1 MASQRS
7 NIVIPMGN
15 ASSSDRSSTISN
27 NNSNGPPPSLR
38 SSSSSSILNQQVVQP
53 IMISSIHALN
63 VARGSSNFNPQ
74 LIISQIVCLQCYY
87 YIALGLIFQCNYILF
102 GLGSIT
108 LDRLFTDT
116 YLNIWSAAGWVDNG
130 AVLSASIVGAILLTI
145 IVEKS
150 KKCLDFS
157 ITLFVLHLVVCT
169 VYTGGNV
176 PSTWDWWIIH
186 FIGMIIMVLFGEY
199 LCSKKELSDIPL
211 LAM

>member
-15 ASSSDRSSTISN
+15 ASSDRSSTVN
-27 NNSNGPPPSLR
+27 NNNNNGPPPSLR
-38 SSSSSSILNQQVVQP
+38 SSSSSILINQQVVVQP

-63 VARGSSNFNPQ
+63 AARNNFNPQ
-74 LIISQIVCLQCYY
+74 LIISQILCLQCYY

-130 AVLSASIVGAILLTI
+130 AVLSASIVGSILLTI
-145 IVEKS
+145 LVEKS

-157 ITLFVLHLVVCT
+157 ITLFVLHLLVCT
-169 VYTGGNV
+169 LYTGGSI

-211 LAM
+211 LAL

>member
-15 ASSSDRSSTISN
+15 ASNDSLLSLNTTIN
-27 NNSNGPPPSLR
+27 NNNGPPSSR
-38 SSSSSSILNQQVVQP
+38 SSSSQVVQP

-63 VARGSSNFNPQ
+63 AARNNFNPQ
-74 LIISQIVCLQCYY
+74 LIISQILCLQCYY

-102 GLGSIT
+102 GLGGIT

-130 AVLSASIVGAILLTI
+130 AVLSASVIGSILLTI
-145 IVEKS
+145 VVEKS

-157 ITLFVLHLVVCT
+157 ITSFVLHLLVCT
-169 VYTGGNV
+169 LYSGGNI
-176 PSTWDWWIIH
+176 PGTWDWWIIH

-211 LAM
+211 LAL

>member
-15 ASSSDRSSTISN
+15 ASSSDRSSTVIN
-27 NNSNGPPPSLR
+27 NNNGPPLSR
-38 SSSSSSILNQQVVQP
+38 SSSVVQP

-130 AVLSASIVGAILLTI
+130 AVLSASIIGAILLTV

-169 VYTGGNV
+169 VYTGGNI

-211 LAM
+211 LAL